1 MGTREVPAHG
11 GAERAPG
18 VSRYLA
24 EEGHCGEKHMTDPT
38 TTDEDALRP
47 LPKVGKPSGGPGR
60 LLAAVMGDLRA
71 VDGALYA
78 AVAATPTPTLDRT
91 LRHLSHAADHS
102 KISFAIAAAL
112 ALGGKRPRRAAFAG
126 VGAIAVASASAN
138 LLGKRLV
145 RRARP
150 DREAARVTV
159 DRHVPMPTS
168 ASFPSGHTA
177 SAVAFA
183 TAVGVVLPPAAVP
196 LGALASAVGYSRIH
210 TGVHYPGDV
219 AAGAVLGIAS
229 AAAALAAAAAAATP
243 SARTQALLT
252 TARSWPRISIGA
264 ALRQ

>member
-1 MGTREVPAHG
+1 
-11 GAERAPG
+11 
-18 VSRYLA
+18 
-24 EEGHCGEKHMTDPT
+24 MTDPT
-38 TTDEDALRP
+38 TDEATHARTAAEDPAAGGGRAL
-47 LPKVGKPSGGPGR
+47 S
-60 LLAAVMGDLRA
+60 AVLHDLRA

-78 AVAATPTPTLDRT
+78 AVAATPTPTLDRA
-91 LRHLSHAADHS
+91 LRRLSHAADHS

-112 ALGGKRPRRAAFAG
+112 ALGGSRPRRAALAG
-126 VGAIAVASASAN
+126 VGAITVASASAN

-196 LGALASAVGYSRIH
+196 LGALASAVGYSRVH

-229 AAAALAAAAAAATP
+229 ATVALAAAAAAAAP
-243 SARTQALLT
+243 SSRWRSAL
-252 TARSWPRISIGA
+252 ASSRSWLRHGAGAPRRG
-264 ALRQ
+264 

>member
-1 MGTREVPAHG
+1 MSE
-11 GAERAPG
+11 
-18 VSRYLA
+18 
-24 EEGHCGEKHMTDPT
+24 PT
-38 TTDEDALRP
+38 TTDQGGTRP
-47 LPKVGKPSGGPGR
+47 LTTPVPPADGLRRVVS
-60 LLAAVMGDLRA
+60 AVFSDLRS

-78 AVAATPTPTLDRT
+78 AVAATPTPTLDRA

-102 KISFAIAAAL
+102 KISFALAGAL
-112 ALGGKRPRRAAFAG
+112 ALGGSRSRRAALIG

-138 LLGKRLV
+138 ILGKRLV
-145 RRARP
+145 RRDRP

-183 TAVGVVLPPAAVP
+183 TAVGTVLPAASVP
-196 LGALASAVGYSRIH
+196 LGALAGAVGYSRIH

-229 AAAALAAAAAAATP
+229 AATALAVA
-243 SARTQALLT
+243 SARLPHSYGSSRPQPV
-252 TARSWPRISIGA
+252 RG
-264 ALRQ
+264 Q